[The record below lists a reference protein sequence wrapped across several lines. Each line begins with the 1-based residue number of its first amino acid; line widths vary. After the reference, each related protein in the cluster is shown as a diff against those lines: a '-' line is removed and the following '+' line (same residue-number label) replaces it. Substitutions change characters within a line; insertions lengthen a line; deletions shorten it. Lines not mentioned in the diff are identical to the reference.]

1 MAGLNKFIRRS
12 KNYFSYFLI
21 IYQKVIKS
29 YSPSGIVRKQ
39 REENAEARDDE
50 HTIYREHTI

>member
-21 IYQKVIKS
+21 IYQKVLKS

-50 HTIYREHTI
+50 HTIYREQA